1 MVTALRESLD
11 DLTDGRVVGNA
22 EAKKRLGV

>member
-1 MVTALRESLD
+1 MVTALRASLD
-11 DLTDGRVVGNA
+11 DLKRGRVVSNA

>member
-1 MVTALRESLD
+1 MVAVLRASLD
-11 DLTDGRVVGNA
+11 DLKRGRVVSNA